1 MRATIATA
9 LMAGAFLL
17 TAARPG
23 GAAYNLPWCAQFY
36 TQGQVKSCAYVTYE
50 QCLATIRGVGGVCVR
65 NAAVPPY
72 PPYAPPLRPSS
83 APRRHGAMIAIA

>member
-9 LMAGAFLL
+9 LMAVAFLV

-23 GAAYNLPWCAQFY
+23 AAAYDLPWCAQFY
-36 TQGQVKSCAYVTYE
+36 MQGQVKSCAYVTYE

-72 PPYAPPLRPSS
+72 PPYAPPLRRR
-83 APRRHGAMIAIA
+83 PRRDVTAQ